1 MENFFS
7 QVYPFNILPED
18 ELNYLYNNIIKKKYK
33 KDDIIFKESTE
44 PLEYLYIIE
53 KGSVSLEA
61 DNQIIE
67 TLKEAGI
74 FGFISLLG
82 DQPPTSTARVLEEP
96 TIVWLVP
103 KQDFLRLCNEYNDFA
118 LYFTKKL
125 SNRIS
130 KFSTSRSFFDVE
142 GLIDVKIKD
151 LKLKEPLIV
160 EHNKNLLDAI
170 KLMAEKDST
179 YCIIKRDSDYGI
191 ITERDVIK
199 KVLAKDLEPK
209 KMTVQEIATFPI
221 IKMSSS
227 DLLFNALLTMAKHN
241 IRKLIISEG
250 DQIVGVLDDR
260 TIISHQSK
268 NVLFLIKEIDKAK
281 SIEDLSYLYSMIQD
295 SLIEISSRGMDPEYM
310 GKYISELND
319 YFMKKTAKLTEALL
333 GKSPSDY
340 MILVIGSEGRKE
352 QSLKTD
358 QDNVLLYE
366 SDENNYFEN
375 FAKTYID
382 NLLKIGFPPCPGNV
396 MISNPYWRKSKLD
409 WFKEIEKWME
419 NPKPENVLNISIFFD
434 FRMVFGSEYL
444 YEELKEFVKKSIKTS
459 KTFLPFLASEAVKF
473 KPPLN
478 LFKQLVVE
486 KSGENRGKID
496 IKKHGIFPIVQGIR
510 VLSLENEIFETNTY
524 ERIKI
529 LSTRNVF
536 GEKFAKDLEDTYR
549 FLMNIRLKSQA
560 NQLYLGKEPSN
571 FIDPE
576 TLSKTEHNLLRDA
589 FKVIEE
595 FQDFLYEKYNL
606 RYFAQ

>member
-18 ELNYLYNNIIKKKYK
+18 ELNYLYNNIIKKEYK
-33 KDDIIFKESTE
+33 KDYIIFKESTE

-67 TLKEAGI
+67 TLKEQSI

-82 DQPPTSTARVLEEP
+82 DQPPTFTARVIEEP
-96 TIVWLVP
+96 TIVCLIP

-179 YCIIKRDSDYGI
+179 YCIIKRDGDYGI

-199 KVLAKDLEPK
+199 KVLAKDLDPK

-250 DQIVGVLDDR
+250 EQIVGVLDDR

-319 YFMKKTAKLTEALL
+319 YFMKKTAKLTETLL

-434 FRMVFGSEYL
+434 FRIVFGSEYL
-444 YEELKEFVKKSIKTS
+444 YEELKEFVKK
-459 KTFLPFLASEAVKF
+459 V
-473 KPPLN
+473 
-478 LFKQLVVE
+478 
-486 KSGENRGKID
+486 
-496 IKKHGIFPIVQGIR
+496 
-510 VLSLENEIFETNTY
+510 
-524 ERIKI
+524 
-529 LSTRNVF
+529 
-536 GEKFAKDLEDTYR
+536 
-549 FLMNIRLKSQA
+549 
-560 NQLYLGKEPSN
+560 
-571 FIDPE
+571 
-576 TLSKTEHNLLRDA
+576 
-589 FKVIEE
+589 
-595 FQDFLYEKYNL
+595 
-606 RYFAQ
+606 

>member
-74 FGFISLLG
+74 FGFVSLLG

-179 YCIIKRDSDYGI
+179 YCIIKRDGDYGI

-209 KMTVQEIATFPI
+209 KMMVQEIATFPI

-529 LSTRNVF
+529 LSPRNVF

>member
-1 MENFFS
+1 MQNFLA
-7 QVYPFNILPED
+7 QIYPFILLPDIELNIL
-18 ELNYLYNNIIKKKYK
+18 NNNIIKNQYK
-33 KDDIIFKESTE
+33 KDDIIFRESSE

-53 KGSVSLEA
+53 KGSVVLES
-61 DNQIIE
+61 NEQPVE
-67 TLKEAGI
+67 TLKEHDV
-74 FGFISLLG
+74 FGFVSLLG
-82 DQPPTSTARVLEEP
+82 DQPPTSTARVLEDN
-96 TIVWLVP
+96 TMIWLIP
-103 KQDFLRLCNEYNDFA
+103 KQIFLRLCSNYSDFA
-118 LYFTKKL
+118 LFFTKKL
-125 SNRIS
+125 TKRIHKYS
-130 KFSTSRSFFDVE
+130 HSQSFFDIE

-160 EHNKNLLDAI
+160 EHNKNLLEVI
-170 KLMAEKDST
+170 KLMSEKDST
-179 YCIIKRDSDYGI
+179 YCIIKKDGDFGI

-199 KVLAKDLEPK
+199 KVLAKDLDPK
-209 KMTVQEIATFPI
+209 KMMVQEIATFPI

-281 SIEDLSYLYSMIQD
+281 SIDDLSYLYSMVQD
-295 SLIEISSRGMDPEYM
+295 SLIEITSRGMDPEYM

-319 YFMKKTAKLTEALL
+319 YFMKKVANITEESV
-333 GKSPSDY
+333 GKVPSDY
-340 MILVIGSEGRKE
+340 IILVIGSEGRKE

-366 SDENNYFEN
+366 NDVNNYFEN

-382 NLLKIGFPPCPGNV
+382 NLLKVGFPPCPGNV
-396 MISNPYWRKSKLD
+396 MISNPYWRKSKQE
-409 WFKEIEKWME
+409 WFREIERWIE

-434 FRMVFGSEYL
+434 FRIVTGSEYL
-444 YEELKEFVKKSIKTS
+444 YEELKEFVKKSIKQS

-473 KPPLN
+473 RPPLN
-478 LFKQLVVE
+478 LFKQFVVE
-486 KSGENRGKID
+486 KTGENKGKID

-524 ERIKI
+524 ERLKI

-536 GEKFAKDLEDTYR
+536 GEKFAKDLEEAYR

-560 NQLYLGKEPSN
+560 NQITLGKDPSN

-576 TLSKTEHNLLRDA
+576 NLSKVEQNLLKDA

-606 RYFAQ
+606 RYISQ

>member
-1 MENFFS
+1 
-7 QVYPFNILPED
+7 
-18 ELNYLYNNIIKKKYK
+18 
-33 KDDIIFKESTE
+33 
-44 PLEYLYIIE
+44 
-53 KGSVSLEA
+53 
-61 DNQIIE
+61 
-67 TLKEAGI
+67 
-74 FGFISLLG
+74 
-82 DQPPTSTARVLEEP
+82 
-96 TIVWLVP
+96 
-103 KQDFLRLCNEYNDFA
+103 
-118 LYFTKKL
+118 
-125 SNRIS
+125 
-130 KFSTSRSFFDVE
+130 
-142 GLIDVKIKD
+142 
-151 LKLKEPLIV
+151 
-160 EHNKNLLDAI
+160 
-170 KLMAEKDST
+170 MAEKDST
-179 YCIIKRDSDYGI
+179 YCIIKRDGDYGI

-199 KVLAKDLEPK
+199 KVLAKDLDPK
-209 KMTVQEIATFPI
+209 KMMVQEIATFPI

-486 KSGENRGKID
+486 KSGENKGKID